1 MCRALQ
7 GTAADVVGWDGS
19 RFNKLMLWLAND
31 WGQER
36 AQATHVDGN
45 FMLWSADLLV
55 HTAALFQA
63 AVRVPQG
70 K

>member
-1 MCRALQ
+1 
-7 GTAADVVGWDGS
+7 
-19 RFNKLMLWLAND
+19 MLWLAND